1 MVSDDKRAA
10 DVLSKMEIRVEKLR
24 AQLGEAEIAMI
35 SGVVDPSGPG
45 GSRMSRGS
53 DGSVAEVTFPAL
65 GSARAPHED
74 PTEWELRV
82 SLAYWRPAGG
92 AVRESRLT
100 LRKPVSRAALDAAFE
115 CGRPYDLLQAKAR
128 LGEHWV

>member
-10 DVLSKMEIRVEKLR
+10 DFLSKMEIRVEKLR
-24 AQLGEAEIAMI
+24 AQLGAAEIAGLT
-35 SGVVDPSGPG
+35 GVVDPSGPG
-45 GSRMSRGS
+45 GSRVSRGS

-74 PTEWELRV
+74 PAEWELLI

-92 AVRESRLT
+92 E
-100 LRKPVSRAALDAAFE
+100 
-115 CGRPYDLLQAKAR
+115 GRQSNLSVGKA
-128 LGEHWV
+128 E